1 MIDFLKY
8 TKFYYI
14 FSITLTILSIVSL
27 CLWGLNLGIDF
38 KGGSL
43 LEIEFSNTRPE
54 NSKIQEELK
63 KLELPEITV
72 QPTSQ
77 NGAILR
83 FKNVSEDKHKE
94 IMSSL
99 ENLGKSLNSENKIT
113 EKRFESVGPVIGK
126 EMTQS
131 AVIMILFALLG
142 IAIYVIIA
150 FWQVPRPVQP
160 YKYAMATLIALFHD
174 VLITCGV
181 FSVLGH
187 FYGIEV
193 NIFFVVAILT
203 ILGYSVNDTIVVFDR
218 TRENLIKLSEKTFSG
233 VVSKSLNQTLVR
245 SINTSLTVLF
255 VLITIYFFGGESI
268 KYFILA
274 LLVGVSF
281 GTYSS
286 IFVASPLLVTFAKAR
301 RR

>member
-14 FSITLTILSIVSL
+14 FSITLTVLSIVSL

-38 KGGSL
+38 RGGSL
-43 LEIEFSNTRPE
+43 LEIEFSDARPE
-54 NSKIQEELK
+54 NSKIQEGLK

-142 IAIYVIIA
+142 IAIYVVIA
-150 FWQVPRPVQP
+150 FWQVPRPVQS
-160 YKYAMATLIALFHD
+160 YKYAMAILIALFHD

-193 NIFFVVAILT
+193 NIFFVVAVLT

-255 VLITIYFFGGESI
+255 VLIIIYFFGGESI

>member
-8 TKFYYI
+8 TKFYYV
-14 FSITLTILSIVSL
+14 FSITLTILSVVSL

-43 LEIEFSNTRPE
+43 LEVEFSNIRPE
-54 NSKIQEELK
+54 NNKIQEELK
-63 KLELPEITV
+63 KLDLLEIIV

-77 NGAILR
+77 NGTILR
-83 FKNVSEDKHKE
+83 FKDVSEEKHKE
-94 IMSSL
+94 IVSSL

-126 EMTQS
+126 ELAQS
-131 AVIMILFALLG
+131 AIMMIILALFG
-142 IAIYVIIA
+142 IAVYVAIA
-150 FWQVPRPVQP
+150 FRQVPRPVQS
-160 YKYAMATLIALFHD
+160 YKYALATLIALFHD

-193 NIFFVVAILT
+193 NIYFVVAILT
-203 ILGYSVNDTIVVFDR
+203 VLGYSVNDTIVVFDR

-245 SINTSLTVLF
+245 SINTSLTVIF
-255 VLITIYFFGGESI
+255 VLIIIYFFGGESI

-274 LLVGVSF
+274 LLIGVSF

-286 IFVASPLLVTFAKAR
+286 IFVASPLLVTFARAR
-301 RR
+301 RK

>member
-8 TKFYYI
+8 TKFYYV
-14 FSITLTILSIVSL
+14 FSITLTILSVVSL

-43 LEIEFSNTRPE
+43 LEVEFSSISPE
-54 NSKIQEELK
+54 NNKIQEELK
-63 KLELPEITV
+63 KLDLLEIIV

-77 NGAILR
+77 NGVILR
-83 FKNVSEDKHKE
+83 FKDVSEEKHKE
-94 IMSSL
+94 IVSSL

-126 EMTQS
+126 ELAQS
-131 AVIMILFALLG
+131 AIMMIVLALFG
-142 IAIYVIIA
+142 IAIYVAIA
-150 FWQVPRPVQP
+150 FRQVPRPVQS
-160 YKYAMATLIALFHD
+160 YKYALATLIALFHD
-174 VLITCGV
+174 ILITCGV

-193 NIFFVVAILT
+193 NIYFVVAILT

-245 SINTSLTVLF
+245 SINTSLTVIF
-255 VLITIYFFGGESI
+255 VLIIIYFFGGESI

-301 RR
+301 RK

>member
-8 TKFYYI
+8 TKFYYT
-14 FSITLTILSIVSL
+14 FSIILTILSIVSL

-43 LEIEFSNTRPE
+43 LEVEFSSTRPD
-54 NSKIQEELK
+54 NGKIQEELK
-63 KLELPEITV
+63 KLDLPEIIA

-77 NGAILR
+77 NGVILR
-83 FKNVSEDKHKE
+83 FKNVSEEKHKE
-94 IMSSL
+94 IVGGL
-99 ENLGKSLNSENKIT
+99 EGLGKSLNSENKIT

-126 EMTQS
+126 ELTQS
-131 AVIMILFALLG
+131 AIIMIVLALLG
-142 IAIYVIIA
+142 IAIYVAIA
-150 FWQVPRPVQP
+150 FRQVPRPVQS

-245 SINTSLTVLF
+245 SINTSLTVIL
-255 VLITIYFFGGESI
+255 VLIAIYLFGGESI

-274 LLVGVSF
+274 LLIGVSF

-286 IFVASPLLVTFAKAR
+286 IFVATPLLVTFARNAR
-301 RR
+301 R